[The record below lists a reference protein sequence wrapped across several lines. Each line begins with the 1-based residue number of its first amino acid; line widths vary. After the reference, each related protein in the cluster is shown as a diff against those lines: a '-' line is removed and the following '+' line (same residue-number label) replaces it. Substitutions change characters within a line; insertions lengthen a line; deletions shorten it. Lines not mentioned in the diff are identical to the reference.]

1 MHSKESAED
10 LRRYKELLKDER
22 MSVLEMAT

>member
-1 MHSKESAED
+1 MLSKESAED
-10 LRRYKELLKDER
+10 LRRQKELLEDER